1 MRFILAFFY
10 NLWKL
15 YIGLVFATTL
25 ILFYPVFMVLL
36 SEPQLK
42 KHTFPMNIFWS
53 RIVRILC
60 FYAIERRSAPAAI
73 RAPFIICAN
82 HTSYLDIFIMYS
94 VYPEH
99 RFLFMGKSEILKYP
113 LIKRFFNDLNI
124 PVDRSNKVRAAKS
137 FIQARRALRE
147 GWCIVIFPEGGIPR
161 ETPYL
166 APFKNGAFQL
176 AKSEN
181 VGILPLTFRDN
192 YWLFSDPENYLD
204 AALPGL
210 ARIDFHPYISAQQ
223 VETQSLEAL
232 RDRTFSSINHSLPQ
246 KND

>member
-10 NLWKL
+10 NIWKL
-15 YIGLVFATTL
+15 YIGLVFVATL
-25 ILFYPVFMVLL
+25 ILFYPIFLVLL
-36 SEPQLK
+36 SRPKLK
-42 KHTFPMNIFWS
+42 QHTFPMNVFWS

-60 FYAIERRSAPAAI
+60 FYAVEKKDAPENI
-73 RAPFIICAN
+73 RAPFVICAN

-113 LIKRFFNDLNI
+113 LVKRFFYDLNI
-124 PVDRSNKVRAAKS
+124 PVDRTNKLRAAKS
-137 FIQARRALRE
+137 FIQARKALRE
-147 GWCIVIFPEGGIPR
+147 GWCIVIFPEGGIPHK
-161 ETPYL
+161 TPYL

-176 AKSEN
+176 AKSEK

-192 YWLFSDPENYLD
+192 YWLFSDPENILD
-204 AALPGL
+204 PAFPGL
-210 ARIDFHPYISAQQ
+210 ARVNFHPFISAEQ
-223 VETQSLEAL
+223 VEKQSFEQL
-232 RDRTFSSINHSLPQ
+232 RDLTFSSINRSLPQ